1 MSKATNRS
9 ENAFIYS
16 EVDSQRMADINRRLL
31 KFNPGLQGSQ
41 ITSDH
46 ISEVESSN
54 LNKHNLNMLNDDTRS
69 VISMNS
75 NLTGFSRKS
84 GVSMLDL
91 DSIVSFGE
99 LKKLPGE
106 RVMAENAKR
115 RAEKA
120 QLASIEANLKRI

>member
-1 MSKATNRS
+1 
-9 ENAFIYS
+9 
-16 EVDSQRMADINRRLL
+16 MAEINKRLL
-31 KFNPGLQGSQ
+31 RFNPGLQGSQ
-41 ITSDH
+41 ITNDH
-46 ISEVESSN
+46 MSEVESSN
-54 LNKHNLNMLNDDTRS
+54 LNKQNLKMLNDDTRS
-69 VISMNS
+69 VISMSS

-84 GVSMLDL
+84 GVSMIDL
-91 DSIVSFGE
+91 DSIVSIGE